1 MSAIAHTLRTR
12 LLGIGFIVLLAALI
26 AMSILQ
32 FQHFFTPVV
41 NVTLQTDQSG
51 NQLNLGADVK
61 LRGVIVGDV
70 RSITTTGDGARI
82 GLALQ
87 PDSVG
92 LIPANVMARLL
103 PKTLFGEKYVSLV
116 TDGQP
121 SGQSIRGDQT
131 IYQDKSV
138 YSAELQKV
146 LNELLPLLR
155 TLQPEKL
162 SVALN
167 AVATALRGR
176 GETLG
181 QTLVDLDDYL
191 GQLNQSLP
199 DLAADIRQLATVS
212 NAYADAAPD
221 ILALLKN
228 LTTTANTVVDQKNNL
243 QMLFASTTVT
253 ADTTRQLLEAN
264 GNQIIQVAD
273 DSRPILQLLAEYS
286 PEYPCFFKGLADTE
300 ARANKIIYDNRIH
313 VTLEVSRSQGK
324 YLKGHDEPQYGANSG
339 PNCWG
344 MPNPPVPFPAAKAPS
359 GYDFGLQRNPLP
371 LGGAATSALTD
382 GGVSGKGGDM
392 GTAGTTADQQTIDL
406 LLAPELGVPPSQVP
420 PVATLLFGPMA
431 RGTEASLS

>member
-1 MSAIAHTLRTR
+1 MSAIGQTLKTR
-12 LLGIGFIVLLAALI
+12 FLGIGFIIVLATLVTL
-26 AMSILQ
+26 SILQ
-32 FQHFFTPVV
+32 YQKVFTPIMS
-41 NVTLQTDQSG
+41 VTLQTDQSG

-70 RSITTTGDGARI
+70 RSISTTGQGAKI
-82 GLALQ
+82 DLALQ

-121 SGQSIRGDQT
+121 SGQSIRADQT
-131 IYQDKSV
+131 IYQDRSL
-138 YSAELQKV
+138 YSAELQNV
-146 LNELLPLLR
+146 LNKLLPLLR

-162 SVALN
+162 SIALN
-167 AVATALRGR
+167 AVATALNGR

-181 QTLVDLDDYL
+181 ETLVQLDDYL
-191 GQLNQSLP
+191 GQLNGALP
-199 DLAADIRQLATVS
+199 DLAADIRHLATVS
-212 NAYADAAPD
+212 NTYADAAPD

-228 LTTTANTVVDQKNNL
+228 LTTTANTVVDQKTNL
-243 QMLFASTTVT
+243 QKLFASTTVT

-264 GNQIIQVAD
+264 GNQLIQVAD
-273 DSRPILQLLAEYS
+273 DSRPILQLLAQYS
-286 PEYPCFFKGLADTE
+286 PEFPCFFKGLADTE
-300 ARANKIIYDNRIH
+300 ERANKIIYDNRIH
-313 VTLEVSRSQGK
+313 VTLEVARSQGK

-344 MPNPPVPFPAAKAPS
+344 MPDPPVPFPAAKAPS
-359 GYDFGLQRNPLP
+359 GYDFGLKRNPLP
-371 LGGAATSALTD
+371 LGGAATSA
-382 GGVSGKGGDM
+382 VGGDM
-392 GTAGTTADQQTIDL
+392 GTAGTSVDQQTINL

-431 RGTEASLS
+431 RGTQASLS